1 MIKKD
6 LSVIALTFFITRC
19 FFNFSSFTNI
29 YTFLITSGIVFI
41 ILISLKKLNLNLF
54 SNKITKVIYFLI
66 IFSIFLMIIINATLF
81 INTNYFRYNNS
92 LVVVL
97 SLLVISY
104 IIGKDHIKSIASI
117 SEIFLFVFIIISVL
131 AYIGLLSLI
140 KINNYQ
146 SFISFSKISIHIV
159 PILIIFIL
167 AYLKDHNIYT
177 GYLLGIVSCLI
188 DLILLVGCLGTK
200 LIKTYKFPGISV
212 LKSLNL
218 FHFINHLDK
227 LFSFIYLFEYT
238 ITLAFSLYILKEILK
253 NSNITKKESK

>member
-92 LVVVL
+92 
-97 SLLVISY
+97 LVISY

-253 NSNITKKESK
+253 NSNIIKKESK